1 LQHNISSLELIIL
14 GLYIVFLA
22 ANFGNLQI
30 DNIIL
35 FCLKQ
40 TCSLL
45 WKKQTNWLIKVYWSC
60 GVNLQILIPL
70 VFSCR
75 LTLGQ
80 SSQTWFSAFLGKYHL
95 RWGLL
100 DHMIKRPV
108 SVGIRVRLRN
118 QVISLISWVFISVF
132 FLVSIS
138 SSSLHLCFGQN
149 PKVSFSHI
157 YFFFCVISCLFSLLF
172 FFLK

>member
-1 LQHNISSLELIIL
+1 MFFAVE
-14 GLYIVFLA
+14 
-22 ANFGNLQI
+22 
-30 DNIIL
+30 
-35 FCLKQ
+35 
-40 TCSLL
+40 
-45 WKKQTNWLIKVYWSC
+45 KKTNWLIKVYWSC

-132 FLVSIS
+132 FLMSIS

-157 YFFFCVISCLFSLLF
+157 YFFFLRDFMFIFIIIFLFKVKKKKRITHNIRQLG
-172 FFLK
+172 